1 MEALLKIL
9 KGPVRDHA
17 EYLRRFILDFKNERK
32 ELEIRL
38 GKIVSKEDG
47 SRMKVDTVAPIV
59 FRNIPVDYRFESA
72 VDPGD
77 FKVLKKQF
85 SFCKGEST
93 NDVVIINEDG
103 RETYENDELK
113 KVEKKTRSQ
122 KLDIYIPGKRY
133 DVRLV
138 LNEENEMFK
147 RPSKKKAIV
156 KRVRRRET
164 YFIEPYGFDFTEVVL
179 SGEKDEKEKRK
190 FEIEVEVFNSEKLVS
205 NDFISLIYNFNVD
218 LAIQ

>member
-1 MEALLKIL
+1 MEDLTKIL
-9 KGPVRDHA
+9 KGPVKEHS
-17 EYLRRFILDFKNERK
+17 EYLRKFILAFKNERK

-47 SRMKVDTVAPIV
+47 SRLRVDAVAPVV
-59 FRNIPVDYRFESA
+59 FRDIPTDYRFESA
-72 VDPGD
+72 VDFSD
-77 FKVLKKQF
+77 FNTLKKHF
-85 SFCKGEST
+85 STFKSEAK

-103 RETYENDELK
+103 RETYENGVLK
-113 KVEKKTRSQ
+113 KVEKKIRSQ
-122 KLDIYIPGKRY
+122 KLDIFIPNKKY

-138 LNEENEMFK
+138 LSEENEAFK

-164 YFIEPYGFDFTEVVL
+164 YFMEPYGFDFTETIL

-190 FEIEVEVFNSEKLVS
+190 FEIEVEVFSSEKLVS
-205 NDFISLIYNFNVD
+205 NDFVSLIYNFNID
-218 LAIQ
+218 LPTQ